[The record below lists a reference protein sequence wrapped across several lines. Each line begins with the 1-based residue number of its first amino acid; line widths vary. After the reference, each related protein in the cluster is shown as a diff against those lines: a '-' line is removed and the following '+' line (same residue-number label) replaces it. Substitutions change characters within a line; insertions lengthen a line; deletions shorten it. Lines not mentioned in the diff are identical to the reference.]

1 MRYTQTHR
9 EETHRKL
16 LKVAA
21 AALRNKGPDRLGV
34 ADVMKAAG
42 LTHGGFYAHF
52 KSKDALLSET
62 LAEIFAQSQRRVG
75 RMLEG
80 LPPKH
85 ALASYIDFYVSTRH
99 RDDPSNGC
107 PITALN
113 SDLPRQSRKF
123 RSTFES
129 GVNRLSDLLAR
140 LIDDARVPD
149 AKRIA
154 PAILAA
160 MAGAVALSRTISDQ
174 QLSDDLLASTRAG
187 IKARL
192 GLTDFALASETAL

>member
-1 MRYTQTHR
+1 MRYAETHR
-9 EETHRKL
+9 DETHRKL

-21 AALRNKGPDRLGV
+21 AELRDKGPDRLGV
-34 ADVMKAAG
+34 AEVMKTAG

-62 LAEIFAQSQRRVG
+62 LEEIFAQSQRRVD
-75 RMLEG
+75 RMLDG

-85 ALASYIDFYVSTRH
+85 ALATYIDFYVSTRH

-140 LIDDARVPD
+140 LIDDAHVAD

-160 MAGAVALSRTISDQ
+160 MAGAVALSRTISDP
-174 QLSDDLLASTRAG
+174 QLSDDLLASTREG
-187 IKARL
+187 IKSRL
-192 GLTDFALASETAL
+192 GLTDSALASERTR